1 MQFLMCQQSSGLG
14 GKTQVI
20 PVNYPINLQYVAQE
34 VVMFLMGQGF
44 QAFPMVA
51 QNMAVI
57 QAQHSSLL
65 GTLTDSNRAYTIKI
79 CQGPGVVVV
88 ETGISNLLQD
98 LLVAGGTV
106 FLTDEVLHSKLLTAA
121 GGGLDAYEIYKEYA
135 QEEQLLNMITMLIVN
150 SPPAYPQGY
159 GPQPGQQ
166 APYGQPYPQQGY
178 YQPQPYPQPYS
189 QPYPQQPYQQ
199 PPQIPPTQPQ
209 ASQAQSQNV
218 QPASQQTQRPQ
229 VKKVKCWK
237 CGTEN
242 DEGAKFCYNCG
253 ASLQPIKC
261 PSCGAINQPGAKF
274 CYNCGAK
281 LLEPQASKQ

>member
-1 MQFLMCQQSSGLG
+1 MYQPPYNPYGTNPYVGPNWGNPNMQFLMCQQSTGLG

-65 GTLTDSNRAYTIKI
+65 GTLTDSNKAYTIRI
-79 CQGPGVVVV
+79 CQGPGIVVV

-106 FLTDEVLHSKLLTAA
+106 FLTDEVLHNKLLTAA
-121 GGGLDAYEIYKEYA
+121 GGGVDAYEIYKEYA
-135 QEEQLLNMITMLIVN
+135 QEEQILNMITMLIAN
-150 SPPAYPQGY
+150 APPAYPQGY
-159 GPQPGQQ
+159 GPQPGPQV
-166 APYGQPYPQQGY
+166 PYGQPYPQQGY
-178 YQPQPYPQPYS
+178 YQPQGYP

-199 PPQIPPTQPQ
+199 LPQTSPTQPQ

-218 QPASQQTQRPQ
+218 QPASQQTQNSQ
-229 VKKVKCWK
+229 VKKVKCWR

-242 DEGAKFCYNCG
+242 DE
-253 ASLQPIKC
+253 
-261 PSCGAINQPGAKF
+261 GAKF